1 MVAKKKK
8 GPGAI
13 KIAKPKKPPAFRP
26 APAPRHQTFLKR
38 KK

>member
-13 KIAKPKKPPAFRP
+13 KISKPKKPPAFRP